1 MEKLTDNWIAE
12 GWMDMEYKKYLL
24 LAYLKHVSGRFRE
37 VKLYPPLA
45 DLIYHYQKLTSMQAQ
60 KDRLRDAF
68 PKRILGPD
76 PEKMAWKYGS
86 AIPDDE
92 AIQVLEE
99 LLHYAIPQL
108 KKYIEEGKTIYDFLE
123 EEMEFSPVGITPL
136 YRQEGYAILG
146 SKEEKHLHIYRYKV
160 GIFTQ
165 ARDSFKGIMMQFV
178 QSIRRSLADT
188 VEAIKLRLIREYRDL
203 PNPAVYSILSNRSIP
218 LQETFLPMS
227 KRLLL
232 IHLSEEE
239 KS

>member
-1 MEKLTDNWIAE
+1 
-12 GWMDMEYKKYLL
+12 
-24 LAYLKHVSGRFRE
+24 
-37 VKLYPPLA
+37 
-45 DLIYHYQKLTSMQAQ
+45 
-60 KDRLRDAF
+60 
-68 PKRILGPD
+68 
-76 PEKMAWKYGS
+76 
-86 AIPDDE
+86 
-92 AIQVLEE
+92 
-99 LLHYAIPQL
+99 
-108 KKYIEEGKTIYDFLE
+108 
-123 EEMEFSPVGITPL
+123 MEFSPVGITPL